1 MDRVLSILHNGIE
14 NLHSAAYVLA
24 GAALLSQ
31 LLALVRDRLLA
42 HAFGASAALDVYYAA
57 FRVQDF
63 IYLSIASLVSL
74 SVLLPLIVEK
84 EKDRKELQEFL
95 SRIASAFFVAVA
107 LGSLIAFF
115 LSSYIVPTV
124 FGGLLGRGYDAEL
137 LFLTRLL
144 LISPAILGLSSIL
157 GAVVQAQQRFIL
169 YALSPLLYN
178 LGIISGII
186 FLAPNYGIVGVGL
199 GVVVGAL
206 LHLLIQIPFI
216 YRRGLL
222 PLPTLNFSMPELKT
236 VALLSLP
243 RTLSLSASHISL
255 VVLTALA
262 AFGEEGSISIFG
274 FALNLQSAPLAVIG
288 ASYSMAAFPALAR
301 LWTGGELGAFRDK
314 AVTALRHIFFWSLP
328 AVALIIV
335 LRAHI
340 VRVVLG
346 TGAFDWTDTRLTAAC
361 LAIFSVSILFQSV
374 LLLLTRAYYASGET
388 KAPLFSAVLGAS
400 LTVLFA
406 FILSHW
412 FSTSPFLRDFL
423 ESLLRVE
430 GLSGTN
436 ILVYPLSYS
445 LGSAVAAS
453 FLLFSFVRRFGGLR
467 SILSSFALDFS
478 AAVIASFSCY
488 QLLILL
494 AEWLPTE
501 TGSGL
506 FLQASIA
513 GLGGVCVGIFVL
525 YFLNSKELSE
535 VLQSLKTRLSFAGV
549 FAE

>member
-1 MDRVLSILHNGIE
+1 MGRVFAVFHNGIE

-31 LLALVRDRLLA
+31 LLALVRDRMLA

-84 EKDRKELQEFL
+84 EKDKEELRKFL
-95 SRIASAFFVAVA
+95 SRVASAFFMAVIA
-107 LGSLIAFF
+107 GSLVAFF
-115 LSSYIVPTV
+115 FSPYIVEAV
-124 FGGLLGRGYDAEL
+124 FGGLLGRGYDTEL

-157 GAVVQAQQRFIL
+157 GAVVQAEQRFIL
-169 YALSPLLYN
+169 YAMSPVLYN
-178 LGIISGII
+178 LGIISGIF
-186 FLAPNYGIVGVGL
+186 FLAPEYGIVGVGFGVIL
-199 GVVVGAL
+199 GAF
-206 LHLLIQIPFI
+206 LHLLIQVPFL
-216 YRRGLL
+216 YRRNLL
-222 PLPTLNFSMPELKT
+222 PLPTWNFSLPELK
-236 VALLSLP
+236 VISSLSIP
-243 RTLSLSASHISL
+243 RTLSLSLSHISL

-262 AFGEEGSISIFG
+262 AFGEEGSISVFG

-301 LWTGGELGAFRDK
+301 LWAGGEVEAFKDK
-314 AVTALRHIFFWSLP
+314 AITALRHIFFWALP
-328 AVALIIV
+328 AVSIIIV

-361 LAIFSVSILFQSV
+361 LAVFSVSILFQSV
-374 LLLLTRAYYASGET
+374 ILLLTRAYYASGET
-388 KAPLFSAVLGAS
+388 RAPLYSAVLGAS
-400 LTVLFA
+400 LTVILAFLF
-406 FILSHW
+406 SSW
-412 FSTSPFLRDFL
+412 FSSSMFFRDFL
-423 ESLLRVE
+423 EALLRVE
-430 GLSGTN
+430 GLSGTG

-445 LGSAVAAS
+445 LGSGAATI
-453 FLLFSFVRRFGGLR
+453 FLLYSFVRRFGGLR
-467 SILSSFALDFS
+467 HILSSFALHFS
-478 AAVIASFSCY
+478 ASVIISFSCY
-488 QLLILL
+488 QLLMFL

-501 TGSGL
+501 TGPGL
-506 FLQASIA
+506 FFQALIA
-513 GLGGVCVGIFVL
+513 GIVGIGVGIFVL
-525 YFLNSKELSE
+525 YSLRSEELSE
-535 VLQSLKTRLSFAGV
+535 VFRSLKARLPFTGV